1 MLNSFIKKLILK
13 IIDIVAPPGA
23 IMMYGGSQVPE
34 GWILIQNVKVYE
46 DELPRLYPVLAACPE
61 LEKGQDE
68 DERKWVKMVN
78 PDGRV
83 PQFTTSGSLV
93 WKLLEA
99 QLPNITGKAGW
110 PYMGMSYTQ
119 NRCQFDGALYDTTE
133 ELNDNASFNSNADT
147 NKPHLIGIDASRGN
161 SAYSGTKLQVPALQ
175 TLVCIKF

>member
-1 MLNSFIKKLILK
+1 MLNSFIKKLIQK

-46 DELPRLYPVLAACPE
+46 DELPRLYLVLAACPE

-99 QLPNITGKAGW
+99 QLPNIIGTHRARSETWFGDISATGAF
-110 PYMGMSYTQ
+110 Y
-119 NRCQFDGALYDTTE
+119 AHEDTSDHRIVDVSSGSGRTSIG
-133 ELNDNASFNSNADT
+133 LNASLANSIYTGD
-147 NKPHLIGIDASRGN
+147 
-161 SAYSGTKLQVPALQ
+161 KLQVASLQALA
-175 TLVCIKF
+175 CIKL

>member
-1 MLNSFIKKLILK
+1 MLNSFIKKLIQK

-34 GWILIQNVKVYE
+34 GWVLIQNVKVYE
-46 DELPRLYPVLAACPE
+46 DELPRLYLVLAACPE

-99 QLPNITGKAGW
+99 QLPNITGNFRYCAWLDDVNIGGSFAFNEEDLYGF
-110 PYMGMSYTQ
+110 PVENSSGQSGQ
-119 NRCQFDGALYDTTE
+119 EVIFDPSKVSSEYVTGA
-133 ELNDNASFNSNADT
+133 S
-147 NKPHLIGIDASRGN
+147 
-161 SAYSGTKLQVPALQ
+161 LQPSALQ
-175 TLVCIKF
+175 TLACIKA

>member
-1 MLNSFIKKLILK
+1 MLNSFIKKLIQK

-34 GWILIQNVKVYE
+34 GWVLIQNVKVYE
-46 DELPRLYPVLAACPE
+46 DELPRLYLVLAACPE

-99 QLPNITGKAGW
+99 QLPNITGFFSAYALEIGSQEDRTGVFLDSSQRNKIAQQSGGAGQGSVLIDFKA
-110 PYMGMSYTQ
+110 
-119 NRCQFDGALYDTTE
+119 
-133 ELNDNASFNSNADT
+133 SN
-147 NKPHLIGIDASRGN
+147 GN
-161 SAYSGTKLQVPALQ
+161 STYSGESIQIPALQ
-175 TLVCIKF
+175 CLVCIKT

>member
-1 MLNSFIKKLILK
+1 MLNSFIKKLIQK

-34 GWILIQNVKVYE
+34 GWVLIQNVKVYE

-99 QLPNITGKAGW
+99 QLPNITGSADNFIPGNS
-110 PYMGMSYTQ
+110 GLSAS
-119 NRCQFDGALYDTTE
+119 GAIAIEGTSAEALDAARGRE
-133 ELNDNASFNSNADT
+133 IIRGFSFNASSSNA
-147 NKPHLIGIDASRGN
+147 IYG
-161 SAYSGTKLQVPALQ
+161 YSNLQVPALQ
-175 TLVCIKF
+175 VLVCIKL

>member
-1 MLNSFIKKLILK
+1 MLNSFIKKLIQK

-34 GWILIQNVKVYE
+34 GWVLIQNVKVYE
-46 DELPRLYPVLAACPE
+46 DELPRLYLVLAACPE

-99 QLPNITGKAGW
+99 QLPNIEGETGYFPAVKQEGYEGA
-110 PYMGMSYTQ
+110 
-119 NRCQFDGALYDTTE
+119 GALSIKNRNT
-133 ELNDNASFNSNADT
+133 
-147 NKPHLIGIDASRGN
+147 GN
-161 SAYSGTKLQVPALQ
+161 SASIGGGFPQNILYLDASESDAIYSGAGVQVAALQV
-175 TLVCIKF
+175 LVCIKI

>member
-1 MLNSFIKKLILK
+1 MLNSFIKKLIQK

-46 DELPRLYPVLAACPE
+46 DELPRLYLVLAACPE

-99 QLPNITGKAGW
+99 QLPNMTGQVNRKGLEDSGDSTGVFLSSSSSQAF
-110 PYMGMSYTQ
+110 SYLLGNYTS
-119 NRCQFDGALYDTTE
+119 NKCI
-133 ELNDNASFNSNADT
+133 ASIVL
-147 NKPHLIGIDASRGN
+147 H
-161 SAYSGTKLQVPALQ
+161 
-175 TLVCIKF
+175 

>member
-1 MLNSFIKKLILK
+1 MLNSFIKKLIQK

-34 GWILIQNVKVYE
+34 GWVLIQNVKVYE
-46 DELPRLYPVLAACPE
+46 DELPRLYLVLAACPE

-68 DERKWVKMVN
+68 DERKWAKMVN

-99 QLPNITGKAGW
+99 QLPNITGEILIQCTSSNGTA
-110 PYMGMSYTQ
+110 PVFS
-119 NRCQFDGALYDTTE
+119 GAL
-133 ELNDNASFNSNADT
+133 
-147 NKPHLIGIDASRGN
+147 
-161 SAYSGTKLQVPALQ
+161 SGTKKVQIQFHIRAEPV
-175 TLVCIKF
+175 T

>member
-1 MLNSFIKKLILK
+1 MLNSFIKKLIQK

-46 DELPRLYPVLAACPE
+46 DELPRLYLVLAACPE

-99 QLPNITGKAGW
+99 QLPNIEG
-110 PYMGMSYTQ
+110 SYSIQ
-119 NRCQFDGALYDTTE
+119 GDIGAMHPAAEIDGAVYKGQTR
-133 ELNDNASFNSNADT
+133 LNAISGSTVGSSFDFS
-147 NKPHLIGIDASRGN
+147 IDASRCSTEYVTGAN
-161 SAYSGTKLQVPALQ
+161 LQVSALQ
-175 TLVCIKF
+175 TLVCIKI

>member
-1 MLNSFIKKLILK
+1 MLNSFIKKLIQK

-46 DELPRLYPVLAACPE
+46 DELPRLYLVLAACPE

-99 QLPNITGKAGW
+99 QLPNIYGTSKYNLAVLPEN
-110 PYMGMSYTQ
+110 PYIEGALKTQ
-119 NRCQFDGALYDTTE
+119 IRTDSGSDGAGGSGFKQTVLT
-133 ELNDNASFNSNADT
+133 F
-147 NKPHLIGIDASRGN
+147 DASTAN
-161 SAYSGTKLQVPALQ
+161 EIYSGTTLQTSALQVLC
-175 TLVCIKF
+175 CIKF